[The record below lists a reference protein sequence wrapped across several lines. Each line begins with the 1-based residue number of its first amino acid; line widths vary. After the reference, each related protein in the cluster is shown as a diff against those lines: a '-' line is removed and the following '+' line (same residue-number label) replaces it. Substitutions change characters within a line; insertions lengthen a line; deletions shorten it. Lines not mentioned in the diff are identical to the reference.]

1 MADLTDVAFDAKYN
15 DATTGLY
22 RDGQGAAA
30 ITPTRHRSLAED
42 IKDSFQNLLRLE
54 IVSMDP
60 TMSTAINFSI
70 RNTAWVFVA
79 AIAAPYT
86 WTLSNDTYASR
97 FTMLLDITGGLHAQT
112 FPASFI
118 MQTDDPRWNASTN
131 VWTPAET
138 GKYKLFAE
146 FDGTNWFVEIS
157 RAPYS

>member
-1 MADLTDVAFDAKYN
+1 MAELNAAAFGTKYI
-15 DATTGLY
+15 DPTTGIY

-30 ITPTRHRSLAED
+30 ITPEDHRSLAED
-42 IKDSFQNLLRLE
+42 IQDSFKNLFE
-54 IVSMDP
+54 TEVVAMDP
-60 TMSTAINFSI
+60 TSSTAIPFI
-70 RNTAWVFVA
+70 LRNTNWIFTA

-97 FTMLLDITGGLHAQT
+97 FTMLLNITGGLHAQT

>member
-1 MADLTDVAFDAKYN
+1 MAELTDVAFDAKYT
-15 DATTGLY
+15 DPTTGIY

-30 ITPTRHRSLAED
+30 ITPEDHRSLAED
-42 IKDSFQNLLRLE
+42 IAESFHNYFRVDS
-54 IVSMDP
+54 VSLDP
-60 TMSTAINFSI
+60 TVSTSINFSL
-70 RNTAWVFVA
+70 RNTAWVFIA

-86 WTLSNDTYASR
+86 WTLANDTYASR
-97 FTMLLDITGGLHAQT
+97 FTILMNITGGLHAQT